1 MQPRLSYSF
10 TKWIFGL
17 GLAGLINL
25 SHALPLITLSSGEI
39 TRLSYTGQELFM
51 DTNKN
56 GRPDTGDVFEGIVNI
71 TQIQGAT
78 SGANFSSQLADNEL
92 TGYFHFSVTGNSSNF
107 SHLEFGLLSGDFFN
121 FYVGQG
127 SSKNFDPSSLDAY
140 ARASDGQFWLGVQPG
155 GFFES
160 VNDRQPDGTTLNRAW
175 SDITI
180 NNTGYFLHGDF
191 LRTILGKDAQHIV
204 GSQSHG
210 DHSTQGIFDNHVAGP
225 SPFSPRFTFN
235 IFGEFDIF
243 AVPEPSTWL
252 LVLLG
257 TGLGLGF
264 RKRRNIPQ
272 HLNRIA

>member
-1 MQPRLSYSF
+1 MDLD
-10 TKWIFGL
+10 WDW
-17 GLAGLINL
+17 LALINL

-39 TRLSYTGQELFM
+39 TRLSYTGQELFI

-56 GRPDTGDVFEGIVNI
+56 GRPDTGDVLEGIVNI

-92 TGYFHFSVTGNSSNF
+92 N
-107 SHLEFGLLSGDFFN
+107 
-121 FYVGQG
+121 
-127 SSKNFDPSSLDAY
+127 
-140 ARASDGQFWLGVQPG
+140 
-155 GFFES
+155 
-160 VNDRQPDGTTLNRAW
+160 
-175 SDITI
+175 
-180 NNTGYFLHGDF
+180 
-191 LRTILGKDAQHIV
+191 IL
-204 GSQSHG
+204 
-210 DHSTQGIFDNHVAGP
+210 
-225 SPFSPRFTFN
+225 
-235 IFGEFDIF
+235 GEFDIF